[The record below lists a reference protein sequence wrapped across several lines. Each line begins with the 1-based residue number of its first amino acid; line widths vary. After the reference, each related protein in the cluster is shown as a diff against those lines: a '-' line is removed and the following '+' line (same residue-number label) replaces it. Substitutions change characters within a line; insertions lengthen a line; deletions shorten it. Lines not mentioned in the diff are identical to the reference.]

1 MKKLRIAAALLTG
14 LLLTS
19 CYFTEEIHL
28 NEDGSGSIALSFDG
42 SRLLSLSE
50 SDSVAMAEQPKRQDS
65 VIRFSDVLDKKKDSI
80 RTLPPE
86 EQKRL
91 EKLRPYQMRMITDH
105 EAGEMRFILSRDF
118 RDISEVGDAFSAFQD
133 AGALEPAQGENSPL
147 EPTDQVS
154 QSTEVVYSM
163 KGNTF
168 SRRGFIVDS
177 VLHQQRIDS
186 LKGSESF
193 LEESTYKL
201 EIHFPRRVRSAS
213 IKNATL
219 SMDGKTLFYEVAF
232 LDYLIKPQV
241 LDLEVVLE
249 D

>member
-1 MKKLRIAAALLTG
+1 MKKLRIASALLTG
-14 LLLTS
+14 FLWIS
-19 CYFTEEIHL
+19 CHFTEEIHL

-42 SRLLSLSE
+42 SQLLSLS
-50 SDSVAMAEQPKRQDS
+50 DSATVAQQPKRLDS
-65 VIRFSDVLDKKKDSI
+65 VVRFSDVLDEKKDSI
-80 RTLPPE
+80 RKLPPQ
-86 EQKRL
+86 EQERL

-105 EAGEMRFILSRDF
+105 EAGEMRFILSRKF
-118 RDISEVGDAFSAFQD
+118 RNISEVGDAFNAFQD
-133 AGALEPAQGENSPL
+133 AGALEPAKGENTPM

-154 QSTEVVYSM
+154 QSTEVVYSL

-168 SRRGFIVDS
+168 SRRGIVVDS
-177 VLHQQRIDS
+177 ALHQQRIDS

-213 IKNATL
+213 VEDATL

-232 LDYLIKPQV
+232 LEYLLKPEV
-241 LDLEVVLE
+241 LDLEVILE
-249 D
+249 E

>member
-1 MKKLRIAAALLTG
+1 M
-14 LLLTS
+14 
-19 CYFTEEIHL
+19 

-42 SRLLSLSE
+42 SQLLSLSE
-50 SDSVAMAEQPKRQDS
+50 SDSAAMAGQPKRLDS
-65 VIRFSDVLDKKKDSI
+65 VIRFSEVLDKKKDSI
-80 RTLPPE
+80 RKLPLD
-86 EQKRL
+86 EQERL
-91 EKLRPYQMRMITDH
+91 EKLRPFEMRMITDYD
-105 EAGEMRFILSRDF
+105 AGEMRFILSRKF
-118 RDISEVGDAFSAFQD
+118 TDISQVGDAFNAFQD
-133 AGALEPAQGENSPL
+133 AGALDPAQGGNTPL

-213 IKNATL
+213 VENATL

-232 LDYLIKPQV
+232 LEYLLKPEV
-241 LDLEVVLE
+241 LDLEVILE